1 MNNTKVR
8 ICFVCT
14 GNICRSPLAEA
25 VLRDELQRRGISERF
40 EVDSAG
46 THAHH
51 TGEESDSRMRRVASA
66 HGVNIRHRARQFRD
80 SEAAAFDYVLAMDTG
95 HERALKRQVR
105 GDAAGENITMFRNF
119 DSETDDTDYPDVPD
133 PWYGNLAGFERVFE
147 MVSRTCL
154 EFADHLERA
163 HSD

>member
-1 MNNTKVR
+1 
-8 ICFVCT
+8 
-14 GNICRSPLAEA
+14 
-25 VLRDELQRRGISERF
+25 
-40 EVDSAG
+40 
-46 THAHH
+46 
-51 TGEESDSRMRRVASA
+51 
-66 HGVNIRHRARQFRD
+66 
-80 SEAAAFDYVLAMDTG
+80 
-95 HERALKRQVR
+95 
-105 GDAAGENITMFRNF
+105 MFRKF